1 MTSSPPAE
9 SPVPAPAPPGAPG
22 GKPFDWKNLRLRLIS
37 AAVLVPIAVACV
49 GYGKEAYLLLVF
61 VAVVGLAS
69 EWAKMCSPVAVSR
82 TAALVAAAVLPA
94 LLLSTILIRIGWIAL
109 PIGAVLAVIVAKIA
123 GWVPRSTDA
132 GFGVIYLG
140 APALCLLWLRD
151 DHLPAAGLNGFD
163 WTAILLVS
171 SWGADVG
178 AFAGGSTLKGPKL
191 WPRVSPNK
199 TWSGFICGLI
209 AAALSAGTLWLV
221 HLRLHDGLSLGS
233 AALIGLVAGLA
244 TMAGDL
250 LESTLKR
257 RFGVKD
263 SGDMIPGHG
272 GLLDRVDGM
281 MAAALIVGGA
291 RLMAQADLIR

>member
-1 MTSSPPAE
+1 MTSSPSAE
-9 SPVPAPAPPGAPG
+9 PSAPASG

-37 AAVLVPIAVACV
+37 AAVLIPIAVACV
-49 GYGKEAYLLLVF
+49 GYGQEAYLLLVF

-69 EWAKMCSPVAVSR
+69 EWAKMCAPVAVSR

-94 LLLSTILIRIGWIAL
+94 LLLSTIMIRIGWAAL
-109 PIGAVLAVIVAKIA
+109 PIGAILGVVVARIA
-123 GWVPRSTDA
+123 GWTPRSSDA

-151 DHLPAAGLNGFD
+151 DHLLAAGLNGFD

-178 AFAGGSTLKGPKL
+178 AFAGGSTLRGPKL

-209 AAALSAGTLWLV
+209 AAALASGALWLV
-221 HLRLHDGLSLGS
+221 HLRLHDGLSLG
-233 AALIGLVAGLA
+233 AAAAIGLVAGLA

-263 SGDMIPGHG
+263 SGDLIPGHG

-291 RLMAQADLIR
+291 RLMAQAGVIR